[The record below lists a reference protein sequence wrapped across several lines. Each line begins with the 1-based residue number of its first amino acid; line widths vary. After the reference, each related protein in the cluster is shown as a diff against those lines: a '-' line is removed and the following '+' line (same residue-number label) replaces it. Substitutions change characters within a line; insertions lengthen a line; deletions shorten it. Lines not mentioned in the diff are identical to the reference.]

1 MAASSTDLPVHY
13 FRARDG
19 LELAYRE
26 MGVGRTLILIH
37 GYFSTAMVNWVR
49 YGHAAKIAANGY
61 RVVMPDLRGHGDS
74 AKPHDIA
81 FYPRDV
87 LADDGLALV
96 EHLELTDYDLGG
108 YSLGARTT
116 VRMLARGATGDRS
129 AAEGIPRSAA
139 GAPWEAQ
146 RRESH
151 EAPQGR
157 RGTTPKRALVAG
169 MGLEGILHTEGR
181 GGHFRNILTNLGK
194 HKPGSAEWMA
204 EAFMKTVGGD
214 PVALLN
220 VLNTFEDTPREAL
233 AHIDIPTLV
242 LTGAED
248 DDNGSAEALSA
259 ALPKGRYVVVPGNHM
274 SAVTKPE
281 LGAAMA
287 AFLTA

>member
-1 MAASSTDLPVHY
+1 MAASSTDLPVHH

-26 MGVGRTLILIH
+26 MGAGPALILIH
-37 GYFSTAMVNWVR
+37 GYFSTAMVNWIR

-61 RVVMPDLRGHGDS
+61 RVVMPDLRGHGES
-74 AKPHDIA
+74 SKPHDIA

-116 VRMLARGATGDRS
+116 VRMLVRGAT
-129 AAEGIPRSAA
+129 
-139 GAPWEAQ
+139 
-146 RRESH
+146 
-151 EAPQGR
+151 
-157 RGTTPKRALVAG
+157 PKHAIVAG

-181 GGHFRNILTNLGK
+181 AGHFRNILTNLGK

-214 PVALLN
+214 PIALLN

-233 AHIDIPTLV
+233 ARIEIPTLV

-248 DDNGSAEALSA
+248 DDNGSAQALSA
-259 ALPKGRYVVVPGNHM
+259 ALPKGRYAVAPGNHM